1 MYYCEI
7 ANELIAKNVAVG
19 NSTGIN
25 LIKLLGAYK
34 APSSVRLTEL
44 GASISAQKFYKIEL
58 WTIVIR
64 EKVVFRVDVKES
76 FYRKLVMMVC
86 SRVISRKQQ
95 LYISVLRIHQDSAW
109 LRFVSPRDLILDR
122 RESYKIRI
130 ETDRDTF
137 ETITIHSANEKL

>member
-1 MYYCEI
+1 LYYCEI